1 VLVFIGISAGL
12 LSGAF
17 GVGGGIIIVPLLVAF
32 AGLDQKQAA
41 ATSLLAILPTA
52 IAGSI
57 TYLANGEVDYVAAAF
72 IAAGA
77 IVGAF
82 IGAAL
87 LKRIPIAVLR
97 WLFIGMLVVVAVR
110 MFFEDPVRGEP
121 LTLTPLLA
129 VAYVALGLVMGIA
142 AGLLG
147 VGGGIIAVPALVSLF
162 GISDLV
168 AKGTSLL
175 VMIPTTVSGTLRN
188 RSSGFVQVRTGLVV
202 GAAAAV
208 ASVGGAYV
216 ALTIPAKAASVAF
229 AVFLVVIAIHLT
241 LRAIA
246 AHRTKG

>member
-1 VLVFIGISAGL
+1 M
-12 LSGAF
+12 
-17 GVGGGIIIVPLLVAF
+17 PLLIAF

-57 TYLANGEVDYVAAAF
+57 TYLANGEVDYLAAAF

-77 IVGAF
+77 IVGAI

-97 WLFIGMLVVVAVR
+97 WIFIAMLVVVAVN
-110 MFFEDPVRGEP
+110 MFFEDPVRGAP
-121 LTLTPLLA
+121 LALTPLLA
-129 VAYVALGLVMGIA
+129 LAYVALGLVMGIA

-147 VGGGIIAVPALVSLF
+147 VGGGIIAVPALIALF

-175 VMIPTTVSGTLRN
+175 VMIPTTLSGTLRN
-188 RSSGFVQVRTGLVV
+188 RSSGLVQVRTGLIV

-208 ASVGGAYV
+208 ASVGGAFV
-216 ALTIPAKAASVAF
+216 ALAIPAKVASIAF
-229 AVFLVVIAIHLT
+229 AVFLVAIAIHLT
-241 LRAIA
+241 VRAIKA
-246 AHRTKG
+246 QRSGS